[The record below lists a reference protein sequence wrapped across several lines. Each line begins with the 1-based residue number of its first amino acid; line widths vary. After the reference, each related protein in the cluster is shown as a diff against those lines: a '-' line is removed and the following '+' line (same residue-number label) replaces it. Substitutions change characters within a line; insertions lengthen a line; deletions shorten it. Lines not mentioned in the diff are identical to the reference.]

1 MISKKALGLIETV
14 GLAAATEAADQAVK
28 SANVELVGYELS
40 KGGGM
45 VTVKIVG
52 DVGAVKAAVQA
63 AVHSAGVIS
72 KVVSA
77 KVIARPSPQIEPMVL
92 SPETVGSGVAKVKE
106 VPIAPKQEEEEPEKQ
121 ALTSEEAQTEETKIE
136 EEAESE
142 AEEEPQESSEKEV
155 TPEEKASAESNITQ
169 IMQVKEKK
177 NPTCNLCKDVK
188 CTRKKGEPKSH
199 CIHEKS
205 KNKFT
210 AKENKR

>member
-63 AVHSAGVIS
+63 AVHSAGFVS

-77 KVIARPSPQIEPMVL
+77 KVIARPSEQIEPMVL
-92 SPETVGSGVAKVKE
+92 SPETVGAGSLKE
-106 VPIAPKQEEEEPEKQ
+106 KENVPVAPKQEPKEQVQEES
-121 ALTSEEAQTEETKIE
+121 TSEQEQAE

-142 AEEEPQESSEKEV
+142 SEEEPQEPSENEEA
-155 TPEEKASAESNITQ
+155 PEEETSDQSNITQ
-169 IMQVKEKK
+169 ITQVKEKK

-199 CIHEKS
+199 CIHEKN